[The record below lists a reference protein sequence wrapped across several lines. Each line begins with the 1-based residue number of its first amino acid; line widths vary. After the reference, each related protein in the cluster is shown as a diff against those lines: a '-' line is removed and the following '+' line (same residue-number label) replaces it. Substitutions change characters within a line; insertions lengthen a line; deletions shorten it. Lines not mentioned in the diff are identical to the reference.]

1 MRIVN
6 RKEFISM
13 PSGTVYSHYMPQV
26 SEGLM
31 IKGDTWTNDWLYQD
45 LLFNVE
51 GGSSDEAS
59 DKLTDAEE
67 NGTSFK
73 LDLDCGS
80 RDGMFDED
88 QLFMVYEKSDIERL
102 IESLKDCL

>member
-6 RKEFISM
+6 RKEFLSM

-51 GGSSDEAS
+51 GESSDEAS

-73 LDLDCGS
+73 LDLNCGS
-80 RDGMFDED
+80 RDGMFDEN

-102 IESLKDCL
+102 IEALKDCL